1 VRVKSSQLS
10 SQLGRKPGFVLRESI
25 LRSLIFFP
33 RLARKNH
40 AKAEATSSLR
50 ARVLSPNARR
60 NLFYVSCQTV
70 ARAKEINVLPSGAK
84 TGAID
89 RLWRRFCGK
98 CSKHPAVPG
107 DSLKYRLASNLPFS
121 RSSQVSSP
129 VRPSTRLLRRRILA
143 RRPDYSQCGTNKRS
157 SSIGFPPQALQEP
170 PISCS
175 DDPLQSSCAPLS
187 IPVCSRTAF
196 LFSTSCATT

>member
-1 VRVKSSQLS
+1 VRVKS

-40 AKAEATSSLR
+40 AKAEATSSL
-50 ARVLSPNARR
+50 RR

-107 DSLKYRLASNLPFS
+107 DSLKHRLASNLPFS

-129 VRPSTRLLRRRILA
+129 VRPPTRLLRRRILA
-143 RRPDYSQCGTNKRS
+143 RRPDYSQCGTNKGS
-157 SSIGFPPQALQEP
+157 SSIGFPPSGPARARSPAVMTHSNRAALLYLSQFVAERL
-170 PISCS
+170 SCS
-175 DDPLQSSCAPLS
+175 APLV
-187 IPVCSRTAF
+187 PRPERA
-196 LFSTSCATT
+196 

>member
-1 VRVKSSQLS
+1 VRVKS

-40 AKAEATSSLR
+40 AKAEATSSL
-50 ARVLSPNARR
+50 RR

-107 DSLKYRLASNLPFS
+107 DSLKHRLASNLPFS

-129 VRPSTRLLRRRILA
+129 VRPPTRLLRRRILA
-143 RRPDYSQCGTNKRS
+143 RRPDYSQCGTNKGS
-157 SSIGFPPQALQEP
+157 SSIGFPPLRSCKS